1 MPLSQR
7 LCRDT
12 CTGIAALW
20 NAVHA
25 RSTWCHQVN
34 LWKRLRQLNLTQD
47 SREEEPKSIV
57 SEGNSRENL
66 GRLNAAWYL
75 TTSNIF
81 HYEILLIYL
90 GHSTYTRTPI
100 FQSVMECIGLIFKWT
115 QRERNCIHFEIQ
127 KKVTWDKKKKNHPT
141 NSCRWQLAFQKSSSA
156 TTSFQTEKCQM
167 ENYLSINISK
177 DIKHCF
183 QL

>member
-25 RSTWCHQVN
+25 HSTWCHQVN
-34 LWKRLRQLNLTQD
+34 LWKRLRQLNHTQD

-66 GRLNAAWYL
+66 GRLNATWYL

-90 GHSTYTRTPI
+90 GHSTYTGTPI

-115 QRERNCIHFEIQ
+115 QRERNPIHFEIWE
-127 KKVTWDKKKKNHPT
+127 KVMWDKKKKITPQTPVDGNWPFKSHHLLQQAFKQK
-141 NSCRWQLAFQKSSSA
+141 NVRWKTIWASIFQR
-156 TTSFQTEKCQM
+156 
-167 ENYLSINISK
+167 I
-177 DIKHCF
+177 
-183 QL
+183 